1 MARETKAQREVREA
15 AEKAQ
20 RLEVAKATYVE
31 RMMAVLRRATKQ
43 NFELE
48 VSETMRFL
56 ATDRDGRED
65 YFYVSPV
72 WDESADMELEEL
84 EQSVEWKEEA
94 AAEAER
100 LRNLRQ
106 TALAK
111 LTDEERRALSV

>member
-31 RMMAVLRRATKQ
+31 RMMAVLARATKQ
-43 NFELE
+43 NFEMAVYSDKFVL
-48 VSETMRFL
+48 VDRYAHRD
-56 ATDRDGRED
+56 AT
-65 YFYVSPV
+65 FYVNPV
-72 WDESADMELEEL
+72 YNETADSDLYELELTVEL
-84 EQSVEWKEEA
+84 KEEA

-111 LTDEERRALSV
+111 LTDEERRALSL